1 MEKTVKYIF
10 VTGGVVSG
18 LGKGI
23 SAASLGRLLK
33 ARGLRVAAQ
42 KLDPYVNVDPGTM
55 SPYQHGEVFVTED
68 GAETDLDLGHYERF
82 IDEDLNRYS
91 NLTSG
96 RVYWDVLH
104 KERSGAY
111 LGSTVQVIPHVTGE
125 IKRFV
130 ATLGERTNPDVIITE
145 IGGTIG
151 DIESQPFLEAIRQ
164 LSREV
169 GRQNCLF
176 LHVVLVPY
184 LRCSGEHKTKPAQ
197 HSVRELRSLGI
208 IPDII
213 IARCD
218 EPLEPGILE
227 KLALFCDVRPECV
240 IENRTLP
247 SLYDVPLMLHQA
259 GLDRI
264 ACQALDLPGGEPD
277 LEEWRALCRRV
288 ENPRRQVEIALVGK
302 YVELHDAYLSV
313 AEALRHGGY
322 ENDARVKIRWVDSEG
337 LSGENIEE
345 ALAGCAGVIV
355 PGGFGG
361 RGIAGMIAA
370 AQYAR
375 RTGLPYFGICLG
387 MQIAVI
393 EAARNLLGLPQAD
406 SSEFAPE
413 TPDPVI
419 HLMPGQRGEVPK
431 GGTMRLGAYPCRL
444 GEGTR
449 LGAIYGASE
458 ITERHRHRYEVNAT
472 GSGWSGKGALS
483 FAASP
488 QTGSWW
494 RQSRERITPSSSGCS
509 TTRSLNPA
517 PTGPIPSSGPSSRR
531 RWARVK
537 SYPKTLRLGERQRFS
552 FSYYREE

>member
-1 MEKTVKYIF
+1 MSKQVRYIF

-42 KLDPYVNVDPGTM
+42 KLDPYVNLDPGTM

-104 KERSGAY
+104 KERRGEY

-125 IKRFV
+125 IKQFV
-130 ATLGERTNPDVIITE
+130 AALAERTDPDVIITE
-145 IGGTIG
+145 VGGTIG

-184 LRCSGEHKTKPAQ
+184 LGCSGEHKTKPAQ

-208 IPDII
+208 IPDVI

-240 IENRTLP
+240 IENRTLA
-247 SLYDVPLMLHQA
+247 SLYDVPLMLRDA
-259 GLDRI
+259 RLDDIVCDALGLGTGR
-264 ACQALDLPGGEPD
+264 EPD
-277 LEEWRALCRRV
+277 LSEWEALCHRV
-288 ENPRRQVEIALVGK
+288 RHPGRSVEIALVGK

-322 ENDARVKIRWVDSEG
+322 ENDARVTIRWVDSQG
-337 LSGENIEE
+337 LSGENIKER
-345 ALAGCAGVIV
+345 LAGCAGVIV
-355 PGGFGG
+355 PGGFGS
-361 RGIAGMIAA
+361 RGIEGMIAA
-370 AQYAR
+370 ARYAR
-375 RTGLPYFGICLG
+375 ETGLPYFGICLG
-387 MQIAVI
+387 MQVAVI
-393 EAARNLLGLPQAD
+393 EAARDLLGLEKAN
-406 SSEFAPE
+406 SSEFDPDS
-413 TPDPVI
+413 PDPVI
-419 HLMPGQRGEVPK
+419 HLMPDQEGEVPK

-444 GEGTR
+444 GEGSR
-449 LGAIYGASE
+449 LRAVYGKEE
-458 ITERHRHRYEVNAT
+458 IAERHRHRYEVNNDYRPRLEKEGGLTLCGQSPDGRLVEAVERADHPFFV
-472 GSGWSGKGALS
+472 GVQYHPEFKSRPNRAHPIFRAFIKAALEHGDI
-483 FAASP
+483 
-488 QTGSWW
+488 Q
-494 RQSRERITPSSSGCS
+494 
-509 TTRSLNPA
+509 
-517 PTGPIPSSGPSSRR
+517 
-531 RWARVK
+531 
-537 SYPKTLRLGERQRFS
+537 
-552 FSYYREE
+552 